1 MTDHIVCMIAGP
13 IVGGLLTL
21 AFLIL
26 WAVRGSKW
34 LVSGK

>member
-1 MTDHIVCMIAGP
+1 MTALLSFLAGA
-13 IVGGLLTL
+13 IVGGLATL
-21 AFLIL
+21 AAIVI